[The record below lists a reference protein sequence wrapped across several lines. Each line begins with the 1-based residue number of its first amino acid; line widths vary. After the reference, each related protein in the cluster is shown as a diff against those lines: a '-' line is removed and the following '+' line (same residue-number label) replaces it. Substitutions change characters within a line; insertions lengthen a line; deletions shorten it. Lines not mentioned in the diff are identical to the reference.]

1 MEQKYVMEIPI
12 EKIIPNPYQPRKEF
26 FQESL
31 KELSASIESYGVIQ
45 PISVRKIGKEKY
57 ELVAGERRLKAAKL
71 ANLETVPAIIQDQ
84 LDDKGSAV
92 LAVIENLQRE
102 DLNFIEEARGYEHLL
117 SDHGFTQKELAKKI
131 GKNQSTIANKIR
143 ILRLNPEILRR
154 IVEEGLTERHGRA
167 LLKLPDEE
175 LRNMTLDQIIK
186 DDFTV
191 KRTEEL
197 VQEILQEIQQEGTEE
212 PEGSGENKEAE
223 KPGEEAS
230 PKEDAAP
237 LEEKKS
243 HTRVKAYMNYKIYIN
258 TIKEAYR
265 AIREKQE
272 GAEIREEDKGEF
284 IEVILKIPK
293 N

>member
-31 KELSASIESYGVIQ
+31 KELSASIESYGIIQ

-71 ANLETVPAIIQDQ
+71 ANLQTVPAIIQDQ

-102 DLNFIEEARGYEHLL
+102 DLNFIEEARGYQHLL
-117 SDHGFTQKELAKKI
+117 TDHGFTQKELAKKI

-143 ILRLNPEILRR
+143 ILRLSPEILRL
-154 IVEEGLTERHGRA
+154 IIEKGLTERHGRA

-175 LRNMTLDQIIK
+175 LRTMTLNQIITE
-186 DDFTV
+186 DYTV

-197 VQEILQEIQQEGTEE
+197 VQEILQEIQQERIEKEETAEDDPSKKETEE
-212 PEGSGENKEAE
+212 PEEAV
-223 KPGEEAS
+223 EEL
-230 PKEDAAP
+230 P
-237 LEEKKS
+237 EKKS
-243 HTRVKAYMNYKIYIN
+243 HARVKAYMNYKIYLN

-284 IEVILKIPK
+284 IEVTLKIPK

>member
-1 MEQKYVMEIPI
+1 MKQKYVMEIPI

-31 KELSASIESYGVIQ
+31 KELSASIESYGIIQ

-71 ANLETVPAIIQDQ
+71 ANLETVPAIIQEQ

-102 DLNFIEEARGYEHLL
+102 DLNFIEEARGYQHLL
-117 SDHGFTQKELAKKI
+117 SDHGFTQKDLAKKI

-143 ILRLNPEILRR
+143 ILRLDPEILRT
-154 IVEEGLTERHGRA
+154 IIEKGLTERHGRA

-175 LRNMTLDQIIK
+175 LQKMTLDQIIK
-186 DDFTV
+186 EDFTV

-197 VQEILQEIQQEGTEE
+197 VQGMLQEIQQDRKEEQEESKEQQKVDNKGEGESSE
-212 PEGSGENKEAE
+212 NPE
-223 KPGEEAS
+223 
-230 PKEDAAP
+230 AP
-237 LEEKKS
+237 VKKKS
-243 HTRVKAYMNYKIYIN
+243 HTRVKAYMNYKIYLN
-258 TIKEAYR
+258 TIQQAYR

-272 GAEIREEDKGEF
+272 GAEISEVDKGEF

>member
-71 ANLETVPAIIQDQ
+71 ANLPTVPAIIQDQ

-102 DLNFIEEARGYEHLL
+102 DLNFIEEAKGYEHLL
-117 SDHGFTQKELAKKI
+117 SDHGFTQKELAQKI

-143 ILRLNPEILRR
+143 ILRLPPELLRR
-154 IVEEGLTERHGRA
+154 IVEQGLTERHGRA

-175 LRNMTLDQIIK
+175 LRKMTLDQIIK
-186 DDFTV
+186 EDFTV

-197 VQEILQEIQQEGTEE
+197 VQEILQEIQQEKIEVSEE
-212 PEGSGENKEAE
+212 E
-223 KPGEEAS
+223 KQTDPGEE
-230 PKEDAAP
+230 KEEEGTGDETP
-237 LEEKKS
+237 TPEEKKTHS
-243 HTRVKAYMNYKIYIN
+243 RVKAFMNYKIYIN

-293 N
+293 K

>member
-31 KELSASIESYGVIQ
+31 KELSASIESYGIIQ

-71 ANLETVPAIIQDQ
+71 ANLLTVPAIIQDQ

-102 DLNFIEEARGYEHLL
+102 DLNFIEEARGYQHLL
-117 SDHGFTQKELAKKI
+117 TDHGFTQKELAKKI

-143 ILRLNPEILRR
+143 ILRLDPEILRT
-154 IVEEGLTERHGRA
+154 IVEKGLTERHGRA

-175 LRNMTLDQIIK
+175 LRRMTLEQIVK
-186 DDFTV
+186 EDFTV

-197 VQEILQEIQQEGTEE
+197 VQGILQEIQQDRSEDQEE
-212 PEGSGENKEAE
+212 TKDEQSVEQDQTNESTNTPEETK
-223 KPGEEAS
+223 
-230 PKEDAAP
+230 
-237 LEEKKS
+237 EKKS
-243 HTRVKAYMNYKIYIN
+243 HTRVKAYMNYKIYLN

-284 IEVILKIPK
+284 IEVTLRIPK

>member
-71 ANLETVPAIIQDQ
+71 ANLPTVPAIIQDQ

-102 DLNFIEEARGYEHLL
+102 DLNFIEEAKGYEHLL

-143 ILRLNPEILRR
+143 ILRLPPELLRR
-154 IVEEGLTERHGRA
+154 IVEQGLTERHGRA

-175 LRNMTLDQIIK
+175 LRKMTLDQIIK
-186 DDFTV
+186 EDFTV

-197 VQEILQEIQQEGTEE
+197 VQEILQEIQQEKIEVSEE
-212 PEGSGENKEAE
+212 E
-223 KPGEEAS
+223 KQTDPGEE
-230 PKEDAAP
+230 KEEEGTGDETP
-237 LEEKKS
+237 TPEEKKTHS
-243 HTRVKAYMNYKIYIN
+243 RVKAFMNYKIYIN

-293 N
+293 K

>member
-31 KELSASIESYGVIQ
+31 KELSASIESYGIIQ

-71 ANLETVPAIIQDQ
+71 ANLATVPAIIQDQ

-102 DLNFIEEARGYEHLL
+102 DLNFIEEARGYQHLL
-117 SDHGFTQKELAKKI
+117 TDHGFTQKELAKKI

-143 ILRLNPEILRR
+143 ILRLNPEILRT
-154 IVEEGLTERHGRA
+154 IVEKGLTERHGRA

-175 LRNMTLDQIIK
+175 LRQMTLDQIIK
-186 DDFTV
+186 GDFTV

-197 VQEILQEIQQEGTEE
+197 VQGMLQEIQQDRKEE
-212 PEGSGENKEAE
+212 QEEEKAEQNGKKNETKESLNNPEETK
-223 KPGEEAS
+223 
-230 PKEDAAP
+230 
-237 LEEKKS
+237 EKKS
-243 HTRVKAYMNYKIYIN
+243 HTRVKAYMNYKIYLN

-272 GAEIREEDKGEF
+272 GAEISEEDKGEF

-293 N
+293 K

>member
-1 MEQKYVMEIPI
+1 MKQKYVMEIPI

-31 KELSASIESYGVIQ
+31 KELSISIESYGIIQ

-71 ANLETVPAIIQDQ
+71 ANLQTVPAIIQDQ

-102 DLNFIEEARGYEHLL
+102 DLSFIEEARGYQHLL
-117 SDHGFTQKELAKKI
+117 GDHGFTQKELAKKI

-143 ILRLNPEILRR
+143 ILRLDPEILRV
-154 IVEEGLTERHGRA
+154 IIEKGLTERHGRA

-175 LRNMTLDQIIK
+175 LQKMTLDQIVK
-186 DDFTV
+186 EDFTV

-197 VQEILQEIQQEGTEE
+197 VQEILQEIQQEG
-212 PEGSGENKEAE
+212 K
-223 KPGEEAS
+223 
-230 PKEDAAP
+230 
-237 LEEKKS
+237 EEKEETKEQPNLRKDQREES
-243 HTRVKAYMNYKIYIN
+243 KEQGKDLKEKKTHTRVKAYMSYKIYLN

-265 AIREKQE
+265 AIREKQA
-272 GAEIREEDKGEF
+272 GAEISEVDKGEF
-284 IEVILKIPK
+284 IEIILKIPK

>member
-31 KELSASIESYGVIQ
+31 KELSASIESYGIIQ

-71 ANLETVPAIIQDQ
+71 ANLLTVPAIIQDQ

-102 DLNFIEEARGYEHLL
+102 DLNFIEEARGYQHLL
-117 SDHGFTQKELAKKI
+117 TDHGFTQKELAKKI

-143 ILRLNPEILRR
+143 ILRLDPEILRT
-154 IVEEGLTERHGRA
+154 IVEKGLTERHGRA

-175 LRNMTLDQIIK
+175 LRRMTLEQIVK
-186 DDFTV
+186 EDFTV

-197 VQEILQEIQQEGTEE
+197 VQGILQEIQQDH
-212 PEGSGENKEAE
+212 KEAQEETKDE
-223 KPGEEAS
+223 KSVEKDQTKESSNTYEET
-230 PKEDAAP
+230 K
-237 LEEKKS
+237 EKKS

-272 GAEIREEDKGEF
+272 GAEISEEDKGEF
-284 IEVILKIPK
+284 IEVILRIPK